1 MAQHAEGSAPHGA
14 DDGLSRRALLRRA
27 GTGVV
32 VMGGLPGLLAAC
44 GGGGGGGGGT
54 AAAGATG
61 TLDYFGWEGEDF
73 KGVTETFL
81 KSQKITLKAQAMAS
95 IDDGVAKMQGGSGDG
110 LDLMGLSGVATPRVG
125 AAQLLR
131 PIDESKIPNL
141 KNLAASF
148 SKEPP
153 GPKQPS
159 QIFDAEGRRMVVP
172 TYFGT
177 QGLTY
182 DTAVIKTEPTT
193 WHDVFKPEYKGKV
206 GFYNDPGIQY
216 VSSAWALGLNP
227 AEVPKADIAKVVDF
241 MDRLI
246 DQVKGI
252 SASIG
257 DLTSAMVSGDV
268 ALAFTGYPAMDI
280 FGAQAG
286 KKTLKTTFDL
296 KEGGFS
302 YMEVLG
308 IPKRSDNPDEAYA
321 YINHLLD
328 PKVNAAAA
336 DSVGGATVV
345 TGAQDHLSA
354 AGRKL
359 YPYATLDAFL
369 KRSPLLPFPPLES
382 DEFVTQGEWAEK
394 WTALTG

>member
-1 MAQHAEGSAPHGA
+1 MAQHAQGSAPERA

-27 GTGVV
+27 GTGVALFGSIPAV
-32 VMGGLPGLLAAC
+32 LAAC
-44 GGGGGGGGGT
+44 GGGGGAGGGT

-73 KGVTETFL
+73 KAATEPFRKL
-81 KSQKITLKAQAMAS
+81 KKITLKSQAMAS
-95 IDDGVAKMQGGSGDG
+95 IDDGVAKMQGGSGAG

-125 AAQLLR
+125 AAELLR

-141 KNLAASF
+141 KNLAPAF

-153 GPKQPS
+153 GPKQQS
-159 QIFDAEGRRMVVP
+159 QIFDAEGRRIVVP

-182 DTAVIKTEPTT
+182 DTAVIKRAPTS
-193 WHDVFKPEYKGKV
+193 WHDVFAPELKGKV

-216 VSSAWALGLNP
+216 VSSSLALGLNP
-227 AEVPKADIAKVVDF
+227 AEVPKADVQKVVDF
-241 MDRLI
+241 MNRLI

-257 DLTSAMVSGDV
+257 DLTSAMVAGDV

-280 FGAQAG
+280 FGAAAG

-308 IPKRSDNPDEAYA
+308 IPKRSDNADEAYA
-321 YINHLLD
+321 YINELLD
-328 PKVNAAAA
+328 PKVNATAA
-336 DSVGGATVV
+336 DSVGGAIVV
-345 TGAQDHLSA
+345 TDAEQHLSA
-354 AGRKL
+354 ATRKL
-359 YPYATLDAFL
+359 YPYADLDGFL
-369 KRSPLLPFPPLES
+369 KRSPLLPFAPLES
-382 DEFVTQGEWAEK
+382 DQFVTQAEWAEK
-394 WTALTG
+394 WTALTA